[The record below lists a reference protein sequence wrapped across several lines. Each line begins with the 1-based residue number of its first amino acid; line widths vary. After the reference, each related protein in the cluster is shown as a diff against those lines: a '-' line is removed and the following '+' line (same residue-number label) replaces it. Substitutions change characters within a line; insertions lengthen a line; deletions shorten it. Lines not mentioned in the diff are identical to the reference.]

1 MREVFEVPEL
11 VRVAVE
17 DERTG
22 VGFYSALAKAAK
34 TAEFKTLWSGLA
46 DQEKYHLER
55 FGKMLDEMGEHA
67 PKEQYSGEYM
77 SYLQTL
83 TETRAFPDE
92 QTAVRMAGQCASDA
106 EALDLASRF
115 ERDTLVLLNEMRAMV
130 GPKDKAVVDEIT
142 REEQAH
148 LVTLAEARRNLKG

>member
-1 MREVFEVPEL
+1 VSLLGRAL
-11 VRVAVE
+11 SRYLKGIDRWLARAV
-17 DERTG
+17 
-22 VGFYSALAKAAK
+22 K
-34 TAEFKTLWSGLA
+34 
-46 DQEKYHLER
+46 
-55 FGKMLDEMGEHA
+55 
-67 PKEQYSGEYM
+67 
-77 SYLQTL
+77 
-83 TETRAFPDE
+83 
-92 QTAVRMAGQCASDA
+92 MAGRCASDA